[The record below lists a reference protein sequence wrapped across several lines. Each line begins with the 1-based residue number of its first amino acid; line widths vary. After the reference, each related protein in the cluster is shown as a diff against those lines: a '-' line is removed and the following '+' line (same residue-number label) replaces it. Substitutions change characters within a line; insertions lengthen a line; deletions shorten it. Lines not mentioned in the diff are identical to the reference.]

1 MKFNKKIA
9 VPFLSTAMGL
19 SLIGGVGGAVAWY
32 QYNSR
37 VTASFI
43 GTSVADTSVLQI
55 GTKASESDPIV
66 WGRDVVSG
74 TENDNKL
81 APVTFGKL
89 LTNDVLPEK
98 AYAYPEAGKGDYT
111 TGWQVA
117 AVGKEYVQFTV
128 YLRAMVPDAT
138 KQDGYVQGVKDVYLS
153 EVVLEDATT
162 GKSVQDALRVHL
174 GFENNEG
181 TNRLISKTAVS
192 NLALSGKLDLDQDGV
207 DDKTG
212 GYAWE
217 QGRDTDVIY
226 GINGDTQT
234 TLGISDIVQ
243 ARDTDGYMPRTANDK
258 LICQTKANG
267 ETKIVI
273 TVWLEG
279 WHQLGATGSESNIWN
294 PNKTAAASVH
304 VGLKFDIG
312 RQN

>member
-43 GTSVADTSVLQI
+43 GTSVADSTVLQI
-55 GTKASESDPIV
+55 GTKDGENPIQ

-74 TENDNKL
+74 TANENKL
-81 APVTFGKL
+81 APVTFGE
-89 LTNDVLPEK
+89 VLPNNVLPST
-98 AYAYPEAGKGDYT
+98 AYAYPEAGRGAYT
-111 TGWQVA
+111 SGWQVA
-117 AVGKEYVQFTV
+117 QVGKEYVQFTV

-138 KQDGYVQGVKDVYLS
+138 NANGYKQAVKDVYLS
-153 EVVLEDATT
+153 EIVLEDATT
-162 GKSVQDALRVHL
+162 GKSVSDALRVHL
-174 GFENNEG
+174 GVDGG
-181 TNRLISKTAVS
+181 TNRLISKTAVTD
-192 NLALSGKLDLDQDGV
+192 LELSGKLDLDQDGS
-207 DDKTG
+207 DDKAG

-217 QGRDTDVIY
+217 TGRDADVIY
-226 GINGDTQT
+226 GNDGDTQT
-234 TLGISDIVQ
+234 TVGISDVVQ
-243 ARDTDGYMPRTANDK
+243 ARDSDGYMPSTANDK
-258 LICQTKANG
+258 LICKTKADG
-267 ETKIVI
+267 EQKITI

-279 WHQLGATGSESNIWN
+279 WHQLNSGTSDSNIWN
-294 PNKTAAASVH
+294 PNKTAAAAVH